1 VVAEVATV
9 LLVVNESRPRAV
21 ELARSGVRWL
31 SERGHQARLPK
42 RDAEAVGLAELGADG
57 DDLVADVDL
66 VLALGGDGT
75 ILRGVDLVARHGTPV
90 LGVNLG
96 RLGYLTDVEG
106 PAVSTVLERFLAGD
120 YELDE
125 RTMLELTVESE
136 DAAPVHLGLNEA
148 VLEKTSPGHTV
159 HLSVGIGGRS
169 FISYVADGLI
179 VATPTGSTAYSFSAG
194 GPIVSPRQEALLLT
208 PVAAHTPFA
217 RTIVLHRD
225 EPVRVEVLDHRGA
238 RLTIDGR
245 ELGRLRR
252 GDAVTAGVA
261 PVPARFVIFE
271 PRDFYG
277 VLKAKFGL
285 TDR

>member
-1 VVAEVATV
+1 MATV

-21 ELARSGVRWL
+21 ELARDGVRWL
-31 SERGHQARLPK
+31 AERRHHARLPK
-42 RDAEAVGLAELGADG
+42 RDAEAVGLAELGSDG

-75 ILRGVDLVARHGTPV
+75 ILRGVDLVARHATPV

-96 RLGYLTDVEG
+96 RLGYLTDIEG
-106 PAVSTVLERFLAGD
+106 PAVPVVLERFLAGD

-125 RTMLELTVESE
+125 RTMLELTVASE
-136 DAAPVHLGLNEA
+136 DAPSVHLGLNEA
-148 VLEKTSPGHTV
+148 VLEKTSPGQTV
-159 HLSVGIGGRS
+159 HLGVSIAGRS

-208 PVAAHTPFA
+208 PVAPHTPFS
-217 RTIVLHRD
+217 RSIVLHRE

-245 ELGRLRR
+245 ELGRLHQ
-252 GDAVTAGVA
+252 GDAVTAAVA

>member
-1 VVAEVATV
+1 MSTV
-9 LLVVNESRPRAV
+9 LLVVNESRPHAV
-21 ELARSGVRWL
+21 ELARASALWL
-31 SERGHQARLPK
+31 AERGHATRLPK
-42 RDAEAVGLAELGADG
+42 RDAEAVGMPELGADG
-57 DDLVADVDL
+57 EGLIGDVDL

-75 ILRGVDLVARHGTPV
+75 ILRGVDLVARQGTPV

-106 PAVSTVLERFLAGD
+106 PAVPGILEPLLAGNYD
-120 YELDE
+120 LDE
-125 RTMLELTVESE
+125 RTMLQLEVEG
-136 DAAPVHLGLNEA
+136 DVHLGLNEA
-148 VLEKTSPGHTV
+148 VLEKTSPGRTV
-159 HLSVGIGGRS
+159 HLAVSIGGRS
-169 FISYVADGLI
+169 FIRYVADGLI

-208 PVAAHTPFA
+208 PVAPHTPFS
-217 RTIVLHRD
+217 RTLVLHPD
-225 EPVRVEVLDHRGA
+225 EQVRVEVLDHRGA

-252 GDAVTAGVA
+252 GDAVVGSVA
-261 PVPARFVIFE
+261 PVPARFVTFE